1 MTTAAYAAMSAGAP
15 LESYAIERRSLRS
28 HDVCI
33 DIAYSGICPVSYTH
47 LTLPTR
53 S

>member
-28 HDVCI
+28 HDVCMI
-33 DIAYSGICPVSYTH
+33 CPSGILAWP
-47 LTLPTR
+47 P
-53 S
+53 